1 MAPDTQDPKPFIL
14 HASNYFIPKF
24 KYSALRTKMSM
35 HWYRA
40 IPSLK
45 DHSCETDFP
54 KVGPGGEMEITSLWQ
69 HAPPRSIGN
78 QQYCLPQ

>member
-1 MAPDTQDPKPFIL
+1 
-14 HASNYFIPKF
+14 
-24 KYSALRTKMSM
+24 MSM

-78 QQYCLPQ
+78 QQRWLP